1 MPKLLLVGLGGF
13 FGASLRY
20 LLSGL
25 AHRWFSASF
34 PSGTLAVNVLG
45 CFIMGIMV
53 YLAEDR
59 QLLGTETRVLLMV
72 GFLGSFTTFS
82 SFEYETFEMF
92 REGQPWVA
100 AWNMGLNV
108 LLGISAVMAGWMSMR
123 LIRF

>member
-13 FGASLRY
+13 CGASLRY

-45 CFIMGIMV
+45 CVLMGVMV
-53 YLAEDR
+53 YLAEER
-59 QLLGTETRVLLMV
+59 QLLGPETRVLLMV
-72 GFLGSFTTFS
+72 GFIGSFTTFS
-82 SFEYETFEMF
+82 SFEYETFEML
-92 REGQPWVA
+92 REGEPWVA
-100 AWNMGLNV
+100 AWNMTLNV
-108 LLGISAVMAGWMSMR
+108 VLGISGVMAGWMGMR